1 MTVSYTVKKEIC
13 VHRLIFNISTTIFS
27 DAGLDFTQAVYN
39 VGEGD
44 GTVDVCMEL
53 TPPSGGME
61 CEVVVN
67 LVAADN
73 KAGKNTENNYG

>member
-1 MTVSYTVKKEIC
+1 MI
-13 VHRLIFNISTTIFS
+13 LIFGPFDEQLQQCFYVYIVKSPYLP
-27 DAGLDFTQAVYN
+27 DAGLDFTQAVFV

-44 GTVDVCMEL
+44 GSVDVCMEL

-67 LVAADN
+67 LLAADN
-73 KAGKNTENNYG
+73 KAGN